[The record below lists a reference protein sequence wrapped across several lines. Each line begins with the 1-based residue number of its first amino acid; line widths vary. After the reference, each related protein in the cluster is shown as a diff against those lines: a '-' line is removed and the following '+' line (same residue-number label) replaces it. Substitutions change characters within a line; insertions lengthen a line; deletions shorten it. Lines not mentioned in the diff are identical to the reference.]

1 MAHFNRSPLLEAQL
15 EKYYFQGHTD
25 TPNLNFQKGR
35 GVTSSCG
42 LPVLG

>member
-1 MAHFNRSPLLEAQL
+1 MAHLNQSPWFEVQ
-15 EKYYFQGHTD
+15 YSFQDHTD

-35 GVTSSCG
+35 GIKTSCG